1 MYCHNC
7 GNDTRPD
14 ANFCDNCGTPQFSQ
28 EKQTDEARPVLTV
41 RPFFSPLVTLIKQI
55 PLQLLITAWG
65 AAVFGIAGYFIIKY
79 LDLDLYPWFFA
90 ILFGCLFFFITPVVV
105 LFRMTHRYAKT
116 EYRFYKN
123 RLEYSEGA
131 FIVGDTSI
139 SYDGIIEINMI
150 RGIFSRLFRLGTIVL
165 STAATGDII
174 SHSRRNILIQDI
186 EYPEVVYRKI
196 RHLIN
201 K

>member
-1 MYCHNC
+1 
-7 GNDTRPD
+7 
-14 ANFCDNCGTPQFSQ
+14 
-28 EKQTDEARPVLTV
+28 
-41 RPFFSPLVTLIKQI
+41 
-55 PLQLLITAWG
+55 
-65 AAVFGIAGYFIIKY
+65 
-79 LDLDLYPWFFA
+79 
-90 ILFGCLFFFITPVVV
+90 
-105 LFRMTHRYAKT
+105 
-116 EYRFYKN
+116 
-123 RLEYSEGA
+123 
-131 FIVGDTSI
+131 
-139 SYDGIIEINMI
+139 MI